1 MERKGYV
8 ITILAIVIVGCLA
21 AGSLSV
27 ITYNGL
33 VTTRA
38 TAENRWATIK
48 VQFERKI
55 DLIPQLITVV
65 ENYTAFE
72 QETLALITNL
82 RTQWLQL
89 NGSVNE
95 QVNASSQL
103 NTALSTLFL
112 AVSERYP
119 TLQASLLY
127 QNLFDE
133 ITGTENRITQSKL
146 DFNDAVTRFNVALNT
161 FPGNIVGAVAGFTSL
176 NLYAAVPLP

>member
-1 MERKGYV
+1 MQRKGLG
-8 ITILAIVIVGCLA
+8 ITIVVIVIVGGLI
-21 AGSLSV
+21 AGSLFAV
-27 ITYNGL
+27 TYNGL
-33 VTTRA
+33 VTA
-38 TAENRWATIK
+38 KASAENKWATIK

-65 ENYTAFE
+65 ENYTTFE
-72 QETLALITNL
+72 QETLALITTL

-89 NGSVNE
+89 NGSVNQ
-95 QVNASSQL
+95 QVNVSSQL
-103 NTALSTLFL
+103 NTAFHTLFL

-146 DFNDAVTRFNVALNT
+146 DFNDAVTSFNVALTT
-161 FPGNIVGAVAGFTSL
+161 FPGNLVGAVAGFTPL
-176 NLYAAVPLP
+176 TLYAATPLP